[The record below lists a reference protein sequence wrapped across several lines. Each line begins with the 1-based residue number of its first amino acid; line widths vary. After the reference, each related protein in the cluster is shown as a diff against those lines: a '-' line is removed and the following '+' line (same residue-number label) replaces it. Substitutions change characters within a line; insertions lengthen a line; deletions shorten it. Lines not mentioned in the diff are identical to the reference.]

1 MKKKYVYLLLVLI
14 VLAAAWTRFS
24 PVLWERDMWY
34 DEAFTGILLKAP
46 FSEMNQMIFDDVHP
60 PLYYW
65 LAKPW
70 AAMFGYT
77 PAGIRLFSLILGL
90 ATVASVFVIGK
101 RFFNVKAGLLAAAV
115 TAFSPFAVEYSQEA
129 RMYSLFGLLFLWSV
143 WFFYRAL
150 ETNSMKHWIVW
161 GILGGLSF
169 YTHYL
174 ALFFFILFYVTYVLY
189 QKIFNKKTCVQSLL
203 GQKEFWVGVGIIF
216 VFFLTWFKIFFIH
229 MMKGNLSW
237 IDPSHLSDIPRT
249 LQIFF
254 FGHPPG
260 TGGVPW
266 SNEFI
271 FFFDGT
277 SAGLLIFALLLVLFV
292 IGWKKDIKRK
302 ESLILLM
309 MSLGTL
315 LFLILLSQL
324 DIFEMNGTKM
334 GIKLYVA
341 RYFMPAA
348 VLVYVLLSG
357 LVVMVFKRRWIW
369 IVLFGLYGLMLLM
382 IKPPI
387 YAQGWNRV
395 WINQEELIGNKTVVT
410 SNAFDYTSARYYL
423 GVDRIKYY
431 NKGNPTEDFSGW
443 VVVGNENR
451 ITDPNEIVNN
461 ANMVIVDGSCDWSD
475 HGIELEQ
482 IQQLSNVSICEIVK

>member
-1 MKKKYVYLLLVLI
+1 M
-14 VLAAAWTRFS
+14 LAAVWTRFS
-24 PVLWERDMWY
+24 PILWERDMWY

-46 FSEMNQMIFDDVHP
+46 FGEMNQMIFDDVHP

-70 AAMFGYT
+70 SAMFGYT
-77 PAGIRLFSLILGL
+77 PAGIRLLSLALGL
-90 ATVASVFVIGK
+90 AIVASVFTVAK
-101 RFFNVKAGLLAAAV
+101 NLFNVKTGLLAAAI

-150 ETNSMKHWIVW
+150 QTNSMKYWIAW
-161 GILGGLSF
+161 GVFGGLSF

-189 QKIFNKKTCVQSLL
+189 QKIFNKKGCLQSLL
-203 GQKEFWVGVGIIF
+203 GQKELWIGIGIIF
-216 VFFLTWFKIFFIH
+216 AFFLTWLKIFYVH
-229 MMKGNLSW
+229 MAKGNLGW
-237 IDPSHLSDIPRT
+237 IAPSYLSDIPRT

-260 TGGVPW
+260 TGGVPG

-277 SAGLLIFALLLVLFV
+277 SAGLLIFVLLLVLFV
-292 IGWKKDIKRK
+292 VAWKKDIKRK
-302 ESLILLM
+302 ESLILIL

-324 DIFEMNGTKM
+324 DIIEMNGRKM

-357 LVVMVFKRRWIW
+357 LAVMVFRRKWIW
-369 IVLFGLYGLMLLM
+369 IVLFGIYGLMLLM
-382 IKPPI
+382 IKPPM
-387 YAQGWNRV
+387 YAQGWNSV
-395 WINQEELIGNKTVVT
+395 WINQEELIGGKTVVT
-410 SNAFDYTSARYYL
+410 SNPFDYTSSRFYL

-431 NKGNPTEDFSGW
+431 NKGNPAEDFSGW

-451 ITDPNEIVNN
+451 ITDPGEIANS
-461 ANMVIVDGSCDWSD
+461 ANMVVVDDSCDWSD
-475 HGIELEQ
+475 HGIELEEVQ
-482 IQQLSNVSICEIVK
+482 RLDNVSVCEIVN